1 MINGGRNMNFT
12 IRKFQ
17 QSDKPELLDM
27 MTIFYNSPAVLT
39 NANRDILNR
48 DIDDCISDM
57 PFVEGF
63 VFVNNTNGIAG
74 YAMIAKSYST
84 EFGGLCIWIEDLY
97 IKPDY
102 RHMGLS
108 KIFFD
113 FIEDLY
119 KDKAVRFR
127 LEVEY
132 ENENACKAYNKAGF
146 KELPYVQMTK
156 EFI

>member
-1 MINGGRNMNFT
+1 MNFT
-12 IRKFQ
+12 IRNMNK
-17 QSDKPELLDM
+17 SDKSEILAM
-27 MTIFYNSPAVLT
+27 MTVFYNSPAVLT
-39 NANRDILNR
+39 NANQDILNR

-57 PFVEGF
+57 PYVDGF
-63 VFVNNTNGIAG
+63 VFENEQNQIIG
-74 YAMIAKSYST
+74 YSMIAKSYST

-102 RHMGLS
+102 RHKGIS
-108 KIFFD
+108 KMFFE

-132 ENENACKAYNKAGF
+132 ENVNACKAYNKAGF